1 MRSNE
6 TPQPEQSSWPE
17 LEAAI
22 AATRKARDNSAR
34 AGQLALASSLPI
46 LGHELNALAADYDKL
61 LANLLYVQRT
71 PGSLHP
77 NYRRPSTT
85 EPRSRG

>member
-1 MRSNE
+1 MKSNQE
-6 TPQPEQSSWPE
+6 PQSTESSWPE
-17 LEAAI
+17 LDAAI

-46 LGHELNALAADYDKL
+46 LGHELNCLAADYDRL
-61 LANLLYVQRT
+61 LANLLYVQKT

-77 NYRRPSTT
+77 NYRRPSTSP
-85 EPRSRG
+85 EPPRG

>member
-1 MRSNE
+1 MRSTHQE
-6 TPQPEQSSWPE
+6 HEPESSWPE
-17 LEAAI
+17 LDAAI

-34 AGQLALASSLPI
+34 AGQLAIASRLPI
-46 LGHELNALAADYDKL
+46 LGDELNQLAADYDRL

-77 NYRRPSTT
+77 NYRGPSTT
-85 EPRSRG
+85 AAPPRG

>member
-1 MRSNE
+1 MRSSKQE
-6 TPQPEQSSWPE
+6 PEPATPSESTWPE
-17 LEAAI
+17 MDAAI

-34 AGQLALASSLPI
+34 AGQLALASNLPI
-46 LGHELNALAADYDKL
+46 LGDELNCLAADYDKL

-77 NYRRPSTT
+77 NYRR
-85 EPRSRG
+85 

>member
-1 MRSNE
+1 MD
-6 TPQPEQSSWPE
+6 
-17 LEAAI
+17 AAI

-34 AGQLALASSLPI
+34 AGQLALASNLPI
-46 LGHELNALAADYDKL
+46 LGHELNCLAADYDKL

-77 NYRRPSTT
+77 NYRGAAATA
-85 EPRSRG
+85 EPPRG